1 MERERNIKLVLVDRY
16 NCLERD
22 GIRLLVL
29 VLKTSLRVMQ
39 NPSGPLGGTSPPC
52 EQKID
57 NTNFTLD
64 QFRHSWALHEL
75 LFKIL
80 HGVNHPSRKG
90 PLALISHLIE
100 ERNYNTR
107 IRMLCVV

>member
-1 MERERNIKLVLVDRY
+1 MLTDIRLSWKRKMERERNIKLVLVDRY

-57 NTNFTLD
+57 NTNLKPLTGINF
-64 QFRHSWALHEL
+64 
-75 LFKIL
+75 
-80 HGVNHPSRKG
+80 PSD
-90 PLALISHLIE
+90 
-100 ERNYNTR
+100 
-107 IRMLCVV
+107 